1 MAVSKS
7 ADVAIFFDSS
17 LRAMDELI
25 VALKQREPQ
34 FVPAVGGTVF
44 CYHQNMLYQ
53 AKVALSR
60 FDHVVNRHNRVFLTR
75 FLTSTGAAQRRQR
88 LSYTTT
94 DGTKSMPP
102 LIQSIIIISTTDGT
116 STSRLIAC
124 FQTTTTRSGS
134 GRRLWSDSKQH
145 YRTYT
150 IRLIGLRQESGGG
163 SREAEAEHDC
173 RRSGKTQADRKRQ
186 Q

>member
-60 FDHVVNRHNRVFLTR
+60 FDHVNRHNRVFLTR

-102 LIQSIIIISTTDGT
+102 LIQSIIIISQQMGRV
-116 STSRLIAC
+116 RLA
-124 FQTTTTRSGS
+124 
-134 GRRLWSDSKQH
+134 
-145 YRTYT
+145 
-150 IRLIGLRQESGGG
+150 
-163 SREAEAEHDC
+163 
-173 RRSGKTQADRKRQ
+173 
-186 Q
+186 